1 MSRLSH
7 TFAELRS
14 RGRKGL
20 VPYVSAGD
28 PSPEGTVTLLHALVA
43 AGADVLIGNS
53 MGRICLRYRL
63 QAE

>member
-20 VPYVSAGD
+20 VPYVVAGD

-43 AGADVLIGNS
+43 AGADVLEVGVPFS
-53 MGRICLRYRL
+53 DPMS
-63 QAE
+63 